1 MLGGI
6 VVIGGLTMATILKLI
21 ILPIFYL
28 FFCKKDEDKGNKPV
42 KTRRKRKLRT
52 S

>member
-1 MLGGI
+1 MLLFPDN
-6 VVIGGLTMATILKLI
+6 VRGLILTLI

-42 KTRRKRKLRT
+42 KTRRKRKLRI